1 MRPVDEA
8 LIALHRTIKGR
19 LDTHDSRLN
28 ALTVSV
34 LFLGLGQILSAINVL
49 IGLLK

>member
-19 LDTHDSRLN
+19 LDAHDSRLN

-34 LFLGLGQILSAINVL
+34 LLLGLGQILSAVNAL
-49 IGLLK
+49 IGFLQ